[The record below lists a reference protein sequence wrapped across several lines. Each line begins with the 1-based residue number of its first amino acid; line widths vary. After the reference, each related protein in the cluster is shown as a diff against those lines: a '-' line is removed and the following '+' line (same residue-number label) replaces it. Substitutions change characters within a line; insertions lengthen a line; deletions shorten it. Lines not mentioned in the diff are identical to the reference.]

1 MKKCCIV
8 GNGFFRYGSMDMQID
23 ELKRALTDL
32 GAQVDV
38 TYTDKVLAY
47 ITQKG
52 AASTLGDYAFIVYLD
67 KDVYISHLLEKCGYT
82 LVNSADA
89 IEVCDDKMKTHLSLA
104 GVVPMP
110 KTLAS
115 PLQFKRTEVQYITEI
130 EKVVGYPIVV
140 KEVFGS
146 LGANVHLAE
155 NREQLKSIRNALL
168 LKPHIYQ
175 EFIGSGGSDLRLIVI
190 GGKVVACMRRV
201 NENDFR
207 SNVELG
213 GRGENVTP
221 TKRQIEYAERAA
233 KAIKLDYCGIDI
245 LSDQTGDYVCE
256 VNSNAFWRAVSEVS
270 GVNVAKAY
278 AKYLFDRFFN

>member
-52 AASTLGDYAFIVYLD
+52 VASTLGDYAFIVYLD

-89 IEVCDDKMKTHLSLA
+89 IEICDDKMKTHLSLA

-115 PLQFKRTEVQYITEI
+115 PLQFKSTEDQYITEI
-130 EKVVGYPIVV
+130 EKVVDYPIVV

-155 NREQLKSIRNALL
+155 NREQLKSIRSALK

-175 EFIGSGGSDLRLIVI
+175 EFIGAGGSDLRLIVI

-213 GRGENVTP
+213 GRGEKVTP

>member
-1 MKKCCIV
+1 
-8 GNGFFRYGSMDMQID
+8 
-23 ELKRALTDL
+23 
-32 GAQVDV
+32 
-38 TYTDKVLAY
+38 
-47 ITQKG
+47 
-52 AASTLGDYAFIVYLD
+52 
-67 KDVYISHLLEKCGYT
+67 
-82 LVNSADA
+82 
-89 IEVCDDKMKTHLSLA
+89 LA
-104 GVVPMP
+104 GVVPAP

-115 PLQFKRTEVQYITEI
+115 PLQFKSTEDQYITEI
-130 EKVVGYPIVV
+130 EKVVDYPMVV

-155 NREQLKSIRNALL
+155 NREQLKSIRSALL

-175 EFIGSGGSDLRLIVI
+175 EFIGAGGSDLRLIVI

-213 GRGENVTP
+213 GRGEKVTP
-221 TKRQIEYAERAA
+221 TKIQIEYAERAA